1 MPKSKELILVSDI
14 EGAEYEMFEKE
25 SREVFSNFSYAIIE
39 IHPKTFQSLN
49 KSEAGF
55 KNIIAEK
62 GFSIIRREENVLL
75 LRGSQK

>member
-1 MPKSKELILVSDI
+1 
-14 EGAEYEMFEKE
+14 
-25 SREVFSNFSYAIIE
+25 REVFSNFSYAIIE

>member
-1 MPKSKELILVSDI
+1 
-14 EGAEYEMFEKE
+14 MFEKE

-62 GFSIIRREENVLL
+62 GFSIIQREENVLL

>member
-39 IHPKTFQSLN
+39 IHPKTF
-49 KSEAGF
+49 K
-55 KNIIAEK
+55 
-62 GFSIIRREENVLL
+62 V
-75 LRGSQK
+75 